1 MSRIV
6 VLGGAGFLGSHLCDA
21 LVKRGDEVVAVDNF
35 STGSKAN
42 LQQLNTAKNFSV
54 VDADICEPIE
64 IAGRVELVFNF
75 ASPASPKKYL
85 QIPIQTLQAG
95 SLGTENAVQLALK
108 NNARL
113 IMASTSEVYGDPL
126 TTPQSETYFGNVNPI
141 GVRSC
146 YDEAKRFAEALLM
159 AHSRVSGL
167 NLGIVRIFNTYGPRL
182 DPDDGRVVSTLISQ
196 AVSNQDLT
204 VHGDG
209 KQSRSFCY
217 VDDLIRGVIALA
229 DSNEIGPINLGN
241 DKEISVLELANLVL
255 KINQSSNKITFTQAM
270 DDDPQQRC
278 PDLTLAKSKLNWSP
292 TISVEYGLSRTI
304 EWFRSI
310 RHEDRQLFR

>member
-1 MSRIV
+1 M
-6 VLGGAGFLGSHLCDA
+6 LGGAGFLGSHLCDA

-35 STGSKAN
+35 STGSKNN
-42 LQQLNTAKNFSV
+42 LQQLKNAKNFSV
-54 VDADICEPIE
+54 VEADICEPIE
-64 IAGRVELVFNF
+64 IAGRVDLVLNF

-85 QIPIQTLQAG
+85 QIPVQTLQAG
-95 SLGTENAVQLALK
+95 SLGTENAAQLALK
-108 NNARL
+108 NDARL

-126 TTPQSETYFGNVNPI
+126 TSPQSETYFGNVNPI

-146 YDEAKRFAEALLM
+146 YDEAKRFSEALLM

-204 VHGDG
+204 VHGNG

-255 KINQSSNKITFTQAM
+255 KINQSSNKIIFTQAM

-292 TISVEYGLSRTI
+292 TISVEDGLSRTI
-304 EWFRSI
+304 DWFKSNRV
-310 RHEDRQLFR
+310 

>member
-21 LVKRGDEVVAVDNF
+21 LVKRGDEVIAVDNF
-35 STGSKAN
+35 STGSKNN
-42 LQQLNTAKNFSV
+42 LQQLNNAKNFSV

-64 IAGRVELVFNF
+64 IAGRVDLVLNF

-292 TISVEYGLSRTI
+292 TISVEDGLSRTI
-304 EWFRSI
+304 DWFKSKRV
-310 RHEDRQLFR
+310 